1 MMNKK
6 KATIALPPDEI
17 TEVLFDLATRV
28 TATIP
33 TNVNVGSGLELSFDD
48 LIENEVTSSNV
59 RNTNADREIEE
70 ATRFLLEDIMPA
82 WMNTFKPIPPKQRR
96 VVWPVAKDES
106 GVTTPD
112 DLSMESAA
120 TGWSSGTPERRSKL
134 EDRIAHLEL
143 DADTRLETCQLIT
156 FYFTRK
162 IIPEII
168 SLTEEQHRQGADVD
182 VCRKQAENDAIGFIQ
197 NFGSYLI
204 LFESLV
210 SASESLSKTVV
221 HSLLTIAKNDP
232 THIDCTKQLL
242 RNSSM
247 IPYEP
252 KLLSPLLLRL
262 NEIINNPNAAVLD
275 NLLPLIVAAFPDLKP
290 WQMRA
295 SLPSCRTQP
304 GDIINDQALKDMETK
319 DAVLYYVYLS
329 LLMNSSHMARM
340 DEMLVKEWCIMSLST
355 NFKSENKAREENFM
369 KVALMDEN
377 SQSPYHRDLSYLLDA
392 SNATQNITLTLEL
405 SGELI
410 SKAKKMSDCELLKK
424 TVRHLMSIAMNCI
437 NTGHE
442 STFDRVLVGKV
453 LGLLNNLENSR
464 HKVCRESI
472 IVSEELL
479 KLLAASTAANHS
491 EEDLATLMTNVCSP
505 RSYLKA
511 ISAWTPSEQVPM
523 SSMVSTLRKC
533 LMRGLE
539 VNTEGN
545 DEISFALLRIR
556 EIRQKGKEDQSNAEM
571 QDSANHGLTIWEQM
585 EQGSAIINK

>member
-1 MMNKK
+1 MDPLYVVRSECRSFSSRSRFSQKYTRQNDSDEDSTSDEESDVGSMMSDEFGDDEIGDEMLLRLAGWNRTWKNRMVETLEAASVHTRDKRKDVEAKKEKEKQNKDNKLENQLQNLFFGSQVTEMMNKK

-70 ATRFLLEDIMPA
+70 ATRFLLEDIIPA

-96 VVWPVAKDES
+96 VVWPLAKDES

-143 DADTRLETCQLIT
+143 DADTRIETCQLIT

-162 IIPEII
+162 IIPEIT
-168 SLTEEQHRQGADVD
+168 SLTEEQHRQGTDVD
-182 VCRKQAENDAIGFIQ
+182 VCRKQAENDAITFIQ

-210 SASESLSKTVV
+210 SASQSLSKTVV
-221 HSLLTIAKNDP
+221 HSLLTVAKNDP

-262 NEIINNPNAAVLD
+262 NEIINNPNAAVPE

-295 SLPSCRTQP
+295 SLSSCRSQP

-340 DEMLVKEWCIMSLST
+340 DEMLVKEWCIMSIST
-355 NFKSENKAREENFM
+355 DFKSENKAREENFM
-369 KVALMDEN
+369 K
-377 SQSPYHRDLSYLLDA
+377 
-392 SNATQNITLTLEL
+392 
-405 SGELI
+405 
-410 SKAKKMSDCELLKK
+410 
-424 TVRHLMSIAMNCI
+424 
-437 NTGHE
+437 
-442 STFDRVLVGKV
+442 
-453 LGLLNNLENSR
+453 
-464 HKVCRESI
+464 
-472 IVSEELL
+472 
-479 KLLAASTAANHS
+479 
-491 EEDLATLMTNVCSP
+491 
-505 RSYLKA
+505 
-511 ISAWTPSEQVPM
+511 
-523 SSMVSTLRKC
+523 
-533 LMRGLE
+533 
-539 VNTEGN
+539 
-545 DEISFALLRIR
+545 
-556 EIRQKGKEDQSNAEM
+556 
-571 QDSANHGLTIWEQM
+571 
-585 EQGSAIINK
+585 